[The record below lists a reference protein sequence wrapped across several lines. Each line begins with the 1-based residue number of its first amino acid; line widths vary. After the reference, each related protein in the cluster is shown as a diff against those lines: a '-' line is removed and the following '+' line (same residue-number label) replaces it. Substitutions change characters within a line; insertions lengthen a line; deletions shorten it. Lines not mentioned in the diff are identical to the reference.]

1 MAALD
6 DCYNIADI
14 RRAAKR
20 RLPKSLFE
28 FIDRAT
34 EDELAMRNNREGF
47 ERWRILPRAPSEIVP
62 VPIPPSGKAAAFAS
76 GASHTPPPS
85 AGLAGTSR
93 GIANPPCPLP
103 GLYSRSCYQ
112 RHSAGA
118 FWGALLCYPFSPV
131 RVIPS
136 TI

>member
-47 ERWRILPRAPSEIVP
+47 ERWRVMPRAPLDVSKRDLSTTLFGKP
-62 VPIPPSGKAAAFAS
+62 MGLPPETEA
-76 GASHTPPPS
+76 P
-85 AGLAGTSR
+85 AG
-93 GIANPPCPLP
+93 
-103 GLYSRSCYQ
+103 
-112 RHSAGA
+112 
-118 FWGALLCYPFSPV
+118 
-131 RVIPS
+131 PS
-136 TI
+136 TCTW